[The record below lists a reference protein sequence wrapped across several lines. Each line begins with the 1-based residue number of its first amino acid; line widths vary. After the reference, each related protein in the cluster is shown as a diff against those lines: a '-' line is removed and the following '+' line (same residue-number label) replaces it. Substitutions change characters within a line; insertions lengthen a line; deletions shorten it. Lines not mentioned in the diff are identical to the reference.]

1 VKFNGIKC
9 ELNKNASFVEG
20 RDKMGL
26 VGSEACTLV
35 LSPRYLPLQGT
46 IMFWLKPLE
55 DLRVSSSKTIVP
67 IIKSKN
73 GKSQVNG
80 INISLEVANQIALR
94 VSFGS
99 DTYKSYGYTHLKKN
113 KAYHFAVTWDAL
125 LGRIDLYLYGIH
137 QDSFQT
143 ETWHAE
149 DMPIKLKLGSDK
161 VVLEDL
167 RFYSGKLSGNEIR
180 EIIGFRPKDRIED
193 ESITVYEES
202 IDTSAFHKELIYEQ
216 KNSLS
221 DWILEGP
228 GEVWVEK
235 GSIYMQSKLPDT
247 KKSKNRA
254 YLWLKIWRQRISS
267 HLR

>member
-1 VKFNGIKC
+1 
-9 ELNKNASFVEG
+9 
-20 RDKMGL
+20 
-26 VGSEACTLV
+26 
-35 LSPRYLPLQGT
+35 
-46 IMFWLKPLE
+46 
-55 DLRVSSSKTIVP
+55 
-67 IIKSKN
+67 
-73 GKSQVNG
+73 
-80 INISLEVANQIALR
+80 
-94 VSFGS
+94 
-99 DTYKSYGYTHLKKN
+99 
-113 KAYHFAVTWDAL
+113 
-125 LGRIDLYLYGIH
+125 
-137 QDSFQT
+137 
-143 ETWHAE
+143 
-149 DMPIKLKLGSDK
+149 MPIKFKLGSDK

-216 KNSLS
+216 KDSLS